1 MVDAVVLAGSTN
13 NGPLKECSQVSHEAL
28 IPIGNKT
35 MVEHVVDAL
44 LQARKVKRVLIIGP
58 VDDLSGLALD
68 RRISTAA
75 SCGGILENIEAGLK
89 KMPGEKRILL
99 VTSDIPLL
107 TPQAVD
113 DFLRLCG
120 DMSGDLY
127 YPVIGKAVV
136 ESKYPGTRRTYVRLK
151 EGTFT
156 GGNLFLLNPAVYK
169 KCVENGRK
177 IINLR
182 KSPIGLCRLLGL
194 KFVVKFLMRSLTLRE
209 AEEKVSQLLGGIKGV
224 VVISK
229 HPEVGVDVDKP
240 GDFELALKTIGNIPL
255 TTEKYL

>member
-13 NGPLKECSQVSHEAL
+13 NGPLKECSPVRHEAL

-44 LQARKVKRVLIIGP
+44 LKARNVKKVLIIGP
-58 VDDLSGLALD
+58 VAELSGLAFD
-68 RRISTAA
+68 NRVSTIE

-89 KMPGEKRILL
+89 SLSGEKRVLL

-113 DFLRLCG
+113 DFFELCG

-136 ESKYPGTRRTYVRLK
+136 ERKYPATRRTYVKLK
-151 EGTFT
+151 EGIFT
-156 GGNLFLLNPAVYK
+156 GGNLFLLNPAVFK
-169 KCVENGRK
+169 KCVENGREL
-177 IINLR
+177 INLR

-194 KFVVKFLMRSLTLRE
+194 KFVVKFLTRSLTLSE
-209 AEEKVSQLLGGIKGV
+209 AEEKVSRLLGGIKGI

-240 GDFELALKTIGNIPL
+240 GDYELALKVIGQN
-255 TTEKYL
+255 

>member
-13 NGPLKECSQVSHEAL
+13 NGPLKECSPVRHEAL

-44 LQARKVKRVLIIGP
+44 LKAKNVNKVLIIGP
-58 VDDLSGLALD
+58 VTELSGLAFD
-68 RRISTAA
+68 NRVSTAE

-89 KMPGEKRILL
+89 SLPGEKRVLL

-107 TPQAVD
+107 TPQSVD
-113 DFLRLCG
+113 DFFELCG

-127 YPVIGKAVV
+127 YPVIEKAVV
-136 ESKYPGTRRTYVRLK
+136 EGKYPATRRTYVKLR
-151 EGTFT
+151 EGIFT
-156 GGNLFLLNPAVYK
+156 GGNLFLINPAVFK
-169 KCVENGRK
+169 KCVENGRE

-194 KFVVKFLMRSLTLRE
+194 KFVIKFLTRSLTLSE
-209 AEEKVSQLLGGIKGV
+209 AQEKVSLLLGGIKGR
-224 VVISK
+224 VVISQ
-229 HPEVGVDVDKP
+229 HPEVGVDVDKQ
-240 GDFELALKTIGNIPL
+240 GDYELALKVIGQN
-255 TTEKYL
+255 

>member
-13 NGPLKECSQVSHEAL
+13 NGPLKECSPVNHEAL

-44 LQARKVKRVLIIGP
+44 LKARNVKRVLIIGP
-58 VDDLSGLALD
+58 VAELSRLVFD
-68 RRISTAA
+68 NRTSTAE
-75 SCGGILENIEAGLK
+75 SCGGILENIEAGLNRLS
-89 KMPGEKRILL
+89 GEKRVLL

-107 TPQAVD
+107 TPEAVD
-113 DFLRLCG
+113 DFLKLCG

-127 YPVIGKAVV
+127 YPVIGKVVV
-136 ESKYPGTRRTYVRLK
+136 ENKFPATSRTYVNLK
-151 EGTFT
+151 EGVFT
-156 GGNLFLLNPAVYK
+156 GGNLFLLNPAVFK
-169 KCVENGRK
+169 KCVENGQK

-194 KFVVKFLMRSLTLRE
+194 KFVIKFLMRSLTIRE
-209 AEEKVSQLLGGIKGV
+209 AEEKVSQLLGGIKGT

-240 GDFELALKTIGNIPL
+240 GDYELALNIIGHN
-255 TTEKYL
+255 

>member
-13 NGPLKECSQVSHEAL
+13 NGPLKECSQARHEAL

-44 LQARKVKRVLIIGP
+44 LKASNVKRVLIVGP
-58 VDDLSGLALD
+58 VAELSGLAFD
-68 RRISTAA
+68 KRTSVAESR
-75 SCGGILENIEAGLK
+75 GGIMENIEAGLNRL
-89 KMPGEKRILL
+89 PGEKRILL

-107 TPQAVD
+107 TPEAVD
-113 DFLRLCG
+113 NFLGLCG

-127 YPVIGKAVV
+127 YPVIGKADV
-136 ESKYPGTRRTYVRLK
+136 ESKFPATSRTYVKLK
-151 EGTFT
+151 EGVFT
-156 GGNLFLLNPAVYK
+156 GGNLFLLNPAVFK

-194 KFVVKFLMRSLTLRE
+194 KFVIKFLTRTLTLGE
-209 AEEKVSQLLGGIKGV
+209 AEEKVSRLLGGINGV
-224 VVISK
+224 VVVSK

-240 GDFELALKTIGNIPL
+240 GDYDLALKTIGQN
-255 TTEKYL
+255 